1 MSHSTFHD
9 RSRRFSPKYL
19 ATTPYFECPH
29 EPLVIH
35 RSSLTHRRLAFEAL
49 LAHTVGIPTM
59 DRDAVVE
66 AIVAFVG
73 VATLAA
79 IILYIGNTYNDGGLS
94 GDGGVALVGAIAFF
108 IVFMSIIGV
117 GLSRRY

>member
-1 MSHSTFHD
+1 M
-9 RSRRFSPKYL
+9 
-19 ATTPYFECPH
+19 
-29 EPLVIH
+29 H
-35 RSSLTHRRLAFEAL
+35 RSLPLAVDDSVGASPSGRLAFEAL
-49 LAHTVGIPTM
+49 LAYTVGIPTM

-73 VATLAA
+73 VATLVA

-108 IVFMSIIGV
+108 IVFMSVIGV